1 MATMHR
7 SVKVAS
13 TGLSLAVAV
22 ALAGCTQST
31 KHQTSAAG
39 CPTAGSP
46 TAGSPPA
53 GSPTAGSPTA
63 GSPTAGSSSHSSKP
77 SSKSGSATGLPS
89 GVTGATSV
97 PASPPNVA
105 KLRTN
110 VTMNA
115 CKATSGGWAASGDAR
130 NPGTNSVDY
139 NVSVFFTTAAATV
152 IGSGSAKVSVQPG
165 GTEKWTVTGKFHPA
179 AKTLCVLVGV
189 A

>member
-39 CPTAGSP
+39 SP
-46 TAGSPPA
+46 TV
-53 GSPTAGSPTA
+53 
-63 GSPTAGSSSHSSKP
+63 GSSSHSSKP
-77 SSKSGSATGLPS
+77 PSKSGSATGLPS